1 MATQKSA
8 LSAKQIDPEFREF
21 TNPPQEEKNYV

>member
-1 MATQKSA
+1 MATHLQA

-21 TNPPQEEKNYV
+21 TNTPQEEKNYV